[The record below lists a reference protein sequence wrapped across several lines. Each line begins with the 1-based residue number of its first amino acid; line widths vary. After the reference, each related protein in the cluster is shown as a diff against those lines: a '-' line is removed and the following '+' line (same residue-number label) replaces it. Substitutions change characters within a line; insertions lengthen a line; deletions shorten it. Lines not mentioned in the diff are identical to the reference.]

1 MYKHLHVG
9 ALQRSAN
16 TQINVQLDVAANA
29 TQFTYSNN
37 EWRRITA
44 GFNLLLDRKNDEITG
59 DNFYGLEVGSTEE
72 VPMSDGIQ
80 DVDGKYATSEGKT
93 GCRSG
98 IDEIKNE
105 RNSVIL
111 DR

>member
-1 MYKHLHVG
+1 MK
-9 ALQRSAN
+9 LQVIIFMVLKSD
-16 TQINVQLDVAANA
+16 L
-29 TQFTYSNN
+29 
-37 EWRRITA
+37 
-44 GFNLLLDRKNDEITG
+44 RKR
-59 DNFYGLEVGSTEE
+59 FPCRMASKMWYHSL
-72 VPMSDGIQ
+72 
-80 DVDGKYATSEGKT
+80 DGKYAISEGKT

>member
-1 MYKHLHVG
+1 
-9 ALQRSAN
+9 
-16 TQINVQLDVAANA
+16 
-29 TQFTYSNN
+29 
-37 EWRRITA
+37 
-44 GFNLLLDRKNDEITG
+44 
-59 DNFYGLEVGSTEE
+59 
-72 VPMSDGIQ
+72 MSDGIQ